1 MNKSNAYFFLILLLF
16 AKTSAQ
22 NEKDSLHFG
31 ISLKWKTENLELNKT
46 YISNND
52 TLQLNS
58 FKFYISGLELHC
70 KDGTSYVEKN
80 SFHLIDASD
89 KNTQLINLPYKKNIV
104 KVQFNIGVDSTSS
117 VSGALSGDLD
127 AQKGM
132 YWAWQ
137 SGYINMKI
145 EGKSTSCKTRKNAFQ
160 FHIGGYMKPYY
171 ALKKVN
177 ININDNFN
185 NNVNSNRD
193 NEISIQVD
201 VAKLFENINL
211 SETNTIMI
219 PGEKA
224 MQIADLSVKM
234 FSGE

>member
-1 MNKSNAYFFLILLLF
+1 MA
-16 AKTSAQ
+16 SAQ
-22 NEKDSLHFG
+22 IEKDSLQLQFNLCFRNQPLLLNH
-31 ISLKWKTENLELNKT
+31 SYSSKT
-46 YISNND
+46 D
-52 TLQLNS
+52 TLEISVL
-58 FKFYISGLELHC
+58 KFYISELELHY
-70 KDGTSYVEKN
+70 KDGTTYQKQN

-89 KNTQLINLPYKKNIV
+89 KNSQFINLPNKKDII
-104 KVQFNIGVDSTSS
+104 KVQFNIGIDSTSS

-127 AQKGM
+127 ATKGM

-171 ALKKVN
+171 ALKEVN
-177 ININDNFN
+177 INFNDNDN
-185 NNVNSNRD
+185 INKS
-193 NEISIQVD
+193 NEISIKID
-201 VAKLFENINL
+201 VSKLFENINL

>member
-1 MNKSNAYFFLILLLF
+1 MA
-16 AKTSAQ
+16 SAQ
-22 NEKDSLHFG
+22 IEKDSLQ
-31 ISLKWKTENLELNKT
+31 LKFNLCFRNQPLLINHSYSSKT
-46 YISNND
+46 D
-52 TLQLNS
+52 TLEISVL
-58 FKFYISGLELHC
+58 KFYISELELHY
-70 KDGTSYVEKN
+70 KDGTTHQEQN

-89 KNTQLINLPYKKNIV
+89 KNSQFINLPNKKDLI
-104 KVQFNIGVDSTSS
+104 KVRFNIGIDSTSS

-127 AQKGM
+127 ATKGM

-171 ALKKVN
+171 ALKEVN
-177 ININDNFN
+177 INFNDNDN
-185 NNVNSNRD
+185 DNDNINKC
-193 NEISIQVD
+193 NEISIKID
-201 VAKLFENINL
+201 VSKLFKSINL
-211 SETNTIMI
+211 SETNSVMI

-234 FSGE
+234 FSSE